1 MIEVGEGRHKVWLI
15 SFVMGEDLLVIIGGG
30 EKPHLGGFSLCIDG
44 PPISISLLNHK
55 DYLISHEAAERI
67 RKKINRNI
75 IVICGI
81 HIDKATDY
89 DIKILVENSR
99 ECINRFLINPSN
111 ACIDC
116 ASLLKDPKPSQ

>member
-1 MIEVGEGRHKVWLI
+1 
-15 SFVMGEDLLVIIGGG
+15 

-44 PPISISLLNHK
+44 PPISISLPNHK
-55 DYLISHEAAERI
+55 DYLISHEAAEKIHR
-67 RKKINRNI
+67 KINHNI

-89 DIKILVENSR
+89 DIKILIENSK
-99 ECINRFLINPSN
+99 ECINKFLINPSS

-116 ASLLKDPKPSQ
+116 ASLLKDLKSSQ